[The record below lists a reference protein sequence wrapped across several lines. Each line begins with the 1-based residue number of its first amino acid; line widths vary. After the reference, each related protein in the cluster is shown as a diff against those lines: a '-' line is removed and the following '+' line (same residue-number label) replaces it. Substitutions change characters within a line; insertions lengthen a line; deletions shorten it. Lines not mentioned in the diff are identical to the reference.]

1 MKNYILGNKSIDE
14 NLTKLRMSTKALLI
28 WRQVEN
34 IMKYS
39 GIRAHHVAELY
50 HNNRAIFSIIT
61 FYNSLVSTKLLPPAQ
76 ICPLSILHR
85 RIPGAHPMPGAH
97 LLKSAGG
104 IHPDHGSWLQ
114 NLALMKSQTHK
125 VSSTVGGSA
134 DQNPTVRQS
143 IMYLH

>member
-1 MKNYILGNKSIDE
+1 
-14 NLTKLRMSTKALLI
+14 
-28 WRQVEN
+28 
-34 IMKYS
+34 MKYS

-61 FYNSLVSTKLLPPAQ
+61 FYNSLVSTKILLPAQ
-76 ICPLSILHR
+76 ICKLGTLHG
-85 RIPGAHPMPGAH
+85 RIPDAHPMPGAH